1 MKKLADRIFYSDN
14 DNVKS
19 PWNNIGRA
27 HFQLEN
33 LGADLESEGKK
44 DDSNELI
51 MLYKIKDLIEK
62 IENISELKKNVMK
75 DTKDEKKIIK
85 FKKKTFHRRKFYK
98 KKIK

>member
-1 MKKLADRIFYSDN
+1 MRYLFFILFAFIAGSISNFAQ
-14 DNVKS
+14 S

-62 IENISELKKNVMK
+62 IENEFAE
-75 DTKDEKKIIK
+75 T
-85 FKKKTFHRRKFYK
+85 
-98 KKIK
+98 